1 MISMCFIAVL
11 QLSVAGGAAGIL
23 FLYVERWL
31 YEKIPSKY
39 IIWLNIVAL
48 LMFVIPFFS
57 LIMEIDG
64 SYQSFLEST
73 LMVVTGKSEIQDKF
87 YDIIQQTDISNQIVT
102 IWLIG
107 MILYFIYEMSYY
119 IYTIKTIKKG
129 ISLSETIWQRVLS
142 EVQKELHINK
152 KISLYG
158 KIDVSQPCT
167 IGILK
172 QYILI
177 PSLLVNQL
185 SETEMKAILRHEC
198 MHMKRNDVPL
208 KAAMQVL
215 SCLNWFNPLF
225 AIVRNSLYD
234 WIEVGCDEELTEKFT
249 KEEKKTY
256 IKVLLKLTEEK
267 QKRRNFGF
275 AVGFGERKNT
285 LNRRI
290 KYIMSENKKRN
301 TLGRIVVTAF
311 LLFTVPICSVAA
323 KDTDIVLHS
332 IFLDNVEFVDINDLG
347 TEENGKFQE
356 TVTKQIEE
364 ITYMGNITDGTIIL
378 EEGEETTEPRH
389 THNKVKTQIKEHK
402 KYSDGSCKVTIY
414 NANYCEGCDTYW
426 KTGIVDSFEYKKCS
440 H

>member
-1 MISMCFIAVL
+1 MCFIAVL

-39 IIWLNIVAL
+39 IIWLNIVVL
-48 LMFVIPFFS
+48 LMFVTPFFS
-57 LIMEIDG
+57 MLMTKEDN
-64 SYQSFLEST
+64 YQSFLEDS
-73 LMVVTGKSEIQDKF
+73 LIVITGKNEIQNKF
-87 YDIIQQTDISNQIVT
+87 YDMIQQTGISNQIVA

-107 MILYFIYEMSYY
+107 MILYFAYEMMYY

-129 ISLSETIWQRVLS
+129 ISLSETIWQRVLN

-152 KISLYG
+152 KVALYG
-158 KIDVSQPCT
+158 KINVAQPCT

-172 QYILI
+172 HYILI

-185 SETEMKAILRHEC
+185 NEIEMKAILRHEC

-208 KAAMQVL
+208 KSAMQVL

-225 AIVRNSLYD
+225 AILRNSLYD

-267 QKRRNFGF
+267 RKMKRFRF
-275 AVGFGERKNT
+275 AAGFGERKNT

-301 TLGRIVVTAF
+301 TLGRIVVIAF
-311 LLFTVPICSVAA
+311 LLFTVPVCSVAA

-364 ITYMGNITDGTIIL
+364 ITYIGNIKNSTRIL
-378 EEGEETTEPRH
+378 EEEEEMVEPRH
-389 THNKVKTQIKEHK
+389 THNKVKSQIQEHK
-402 KYSDGSCKVTIY
+402 KYSDGSCKVTVY
-414 NANYCEGCDTYW
+414 NADYCAGCDTYW
-426 KTGIVDSFEYKKCS
+426 KIGIADSFEYKKCP

>member
-1 MISMCFIAVL
+1 MIAICFIAVL

-31 YEKIPSKY
+31 YEKISSKY
-39 IIWLNIVAL
+39 IIWLNIAAL
-48 LMFVIPFFS
+48 LMFIIPFFS
-57 LIMEIDG
+57 LIMVRDR
-64 SYQSFLEST
+64 SYQSFLESS
-73 LMVVTGKSEIQDKF
+73 LFVITGKSEMQDKF
-87 YDIIQQTDISNQIVT
+87 YNMIQQTDISNQLIAV
-102 IWLIG
+102 WLIG

-158 KIDVSQPCT
+158 KIDVAQPCT

-185 SETEMKAILRHEC
+185 NETEMKAILRHEC

-225 AIVRNSLYD
+225 AILRNSLYD

-267 QKRRNFGF
+267 QKRRSFGF

-290 KYIMSENKKRN
+290 KYIMNNNKKRN
-301 TLGRIVVTAF
+301 TLGRIVVIAF
-311 LLFTVPICSVAA
+311 LLFTIPVSSVAA
-323 KDTDIVLHS
+323 KDTDVVLHS
-332 IFLDNVEFVDINDLG
+332 IFLENVEFIDKDDFKVNEDGSVTI
-347 TEENGKFQE
+347 TQTVEESH
-356 TVTKQIEE
+356 
-364 ITYMGNITDGTIIL
+364 YMGDIKETTIIL
-378 EEGEETTEPRH
+378 QE
-389 THNKVKTQIKEHK
+389 V
-402 KYSDGSCKVTIY
+402 
-414 NANYCEGCDTYW
+414 
-426 KTGIVDSFEYKKCS
+426 
-440 H
+440 

>member
-1 MISMCFIAVL
+1 MIAICFIAVL

-31 YEKIPSKY
+31 YEKISSKY
-39 IIWLNIVAL
+39 IIWLNIAAL
-48 LMFVIPFFS
+48 LMFIIPFFS
-57 LIMEIDG
+57 LIMVRDR
-64 SYQSFLEST
+64 SYQSFLESS
-73 LMVVTGKSEIQDKF
+73 LFVITGKSEMQDKF
-87 YDIIQQTDISNQIVT
+87 YNMIQQTDISNQLIAV
-102 IWLIG
+102 WLIG

-158 KIDVSQPCT
+158 KIDVAQPCT

-172 QYILI
+172 HYILI

-185 SETEMKAILRHEC
+185 NETEMKAILRHEC

-225 AIVRNSLYD
+225 AILRNSLYD

-267 QKRRNFGF
+267 QKRRSFGF

-290 KYIMSENKKRN
+290 KYIMNNNKKRN
-301 TLGRIVVTAF
+301 TLGRIVVIAF
-311 LLFTVPICSVAA
+311 LLFTIPVSSVAA
-323 KDTDIVLHS
+323 KDTDVVLHS
-332 IFLDNVEFVDINDLG
+332 IFLENVEFIDKDDFKVNEDGSVTI
-347 TEENGKFQE
+347 TQTVEESH
-356 TVTKQIEE
+356 
-364 ITYMGNITDGTIIL
+364 YMGDIKETTRIL
-378 EEGEETTEPRH
+378 QEGEETAEPRH
-389 THNKVKTQIKEHK
+389 THNKVKTTLEEHMK
-402 KYSDGSCKVTIY
+402 FSDGSCKVIVY
-414 NANYCEGCDTYW
+414 NANHCEGCDTYW
-426 KTGIVDSFEYKKCS
+426 KTGIVDSFEYKKCP

>member
-1 MISMCFIAVL
+1 MYFIAVL

-39 IIWLNIVAL
+39 IIWLNIVVL
-48 LMFVIPFFS
+48 LMFVIPFFTM
-57 LIMEIDG
+57 LMTKEDN
-64 SYQSFLEST
+64 YQSFLEDS
-73 LMVVTGKSEIQDKF
+73 LMVITGKNEIQNKF
-87 YDIIQQTDISNQIVT
+87 YDMIQQTGISNQIVS

-107 MILYFIYEMSYY
+107 MILYFAYEMMYY

-129 ISLSETIWQRVLS
+129 ISLSETIWQRVLN

-152 KISLYG
+152 KVALYG
-158 KIDVSQPCT
+158 KINVAQPCT

-172 QYILI
+172 HYILI

-185 SETEMKAILRHEC
+185 NETEMKAILRHEC

-208 KAAMQVL
+208 KSAMQVL

-225 AIVRNSLYD
+225 AILRNSLYD

-267 QKRRNFGF
+267 RKMKRFRF
-275 AVGFGERKNT
+275 AAGFGERKNT

-290 KYIMSENKKRN
+290 KYIMSENKKRD

-311 LLFTVPICSVAA
+311 LLFTIPVSSVAA
-323 KDTDIVLHS
+323 KDTDVVLHS
-332 IFLDNVEFVDINDLG
+332 IFSENVQFVDVNDFKVKEDG
-347 TEENGKFQE
+347 SVTITQIVEESH
-356 TVTKQIEE
+356 
-364 ITYMGNITDGTIIL
+364 YMGDIKDTTRIL
-378 EEGEETTEPRH
+378 QEGEETAEPRH
-389 THNKVKTQIKEHK
+389 THNKTKTTIENHI
-402 KYSDGSCKVTIY
+402 KYSNGSCEVFVY
-414 NANYCEGCDTYW
+414 NADYCAGCDTYW
-426 KTGIVDSFEYKKCS
+426 TKDVVSSKKYKKCP

>member
-1 MISMCFIAVL
+1 MCFIAVL
-11 QLSVAGGAAGIL
+11 QLSVAGGVAGIL

-64 SYQSFLEST
+64 SYQSFLEHT
-73 LMVVTGKSEIQDKF
+73 LMVVTGKSDIQNKF

-158 KIDVSQPCT
+158 KIDVAQPCT

-290 KYIMSENKKRN
+290 KYIMNNNKKRN

-311 LLFTVPICSVAA
+311 LIFTIPVSSVAA
-323 KDTDIVLHS
+323 KDTDVVLHS
-332 IFLDNVEFVDINDLG
+332 IFLDNVEFIDIDDFG

-356 TVTKQIEE
+356 IATKQIEE
-364 ITYMGNITDGTIIL
+364 ITYMGNIKDSTVIL
-378 EEGEETTEPRH
+378 EEGEETAEPRH
-389 THNKVKTQIKEHK
+389 THNKVKTQTKEHK
-402 KYSDGSCKVTIY
+402 KYSDGSCKVTVY
-414 NANYCEGCDTYW
+414 NADYCAGCDTYW
-426 KTGIVDSFEYKKCS
+426 KTGIVDSFEYKKCP

>member
-1 MISMCFIAVL
+1 MCFIAVL
-11 QLSVAGGAAGIL
+11 QLSVAGGVAGIL

-64 SYQSFLEST
+64 SYQSFLEHT
-73 LMVVTGKSEIQDKF
+73 LMVVTGKSDIQNKF
-87 YDIIQQTDISNQIVT
+87 YDIIQQTDISNQMVT
-102 IWLIG
+102 VWLIG

-158 KIDVSQPCT
+158 KIDVAQPCT

-290 KYIMSENKKRN
+290 KYIMNNNKKRN

-311 LLFTVPICSVAA
+311 LIFTIPVSSVAA
-323 KDTDIVLHS
+323 KDTDVVLHS
-332 IFLDNVEFVDINDLG
+332 IFLDNVEFIDKDDFKVNEDGSIMI
-347 TEENGKFQE
+347 TKTVEESH
-356 TVTKQIEE
+356 
-364 ITYMGNITDGTIIL
+364 YMGDIKDTTRIL
-378 EEGEETTEPRH
+378 QEGEETAEPRH
-389 THNKVKTQIKEHK
+389 THNKVKTTLEKHI
-402 KYSDGSCKVTIY
+402 KYSDGSCEVIVY
-414 NANYCEGCDTYW
+414 NVDYCAGCDTYW
-426 KTGIVDSFEYKKCS
+426 NNGVASSKTYKKCP

>member
-1 MISMCFIAVL
+1 MCFIAVL
-11 QLSVAGGAAGIL
+11 QLSVAGGVAGIL

-73 LMVVTGKSEIQDKF
+73 LIVVTGKSDIQNKF
-87 YDIIQQTDISNQIVT
+87 YDIIQQTDISNQMVT
-102 IWLIG
+102 VWLIG

-119 IYTIKTIKKG
+119 IYTIKTIRKG

-142 EVQKELHINK
+142 EVQKELHIHK

-158 KIDVSQPCT
+158 KIDVAQPCT

-185 SETEMKAILRHEC
+185 NETEMKAILRHEC

-290 KYIMSENKKRN
+290 KYIMSENKKRD

-311 LLFTVPICSVAA
+311 LLFTIPVSSVAA
-323 KDTDIVLHS
+323 KDTDVVLHS
-332 IFLDNVEFVDINDLG
+332 IFSENVQFVDVNDFKVKEDG
-347 TEENGKFQE
+347 SVTITQIVEESH
-356 TVTKQIEE
+356 
-364 ITYMGNITDGTIIL
+364 YMGDIKDTTRIL
-378 EEGEETTEPRH
+378 QEGEETAEPKH
-389 THNKVKTQIKEHK
+389 THNKTKTTIENHI
-402 KYSDGSCKVTIY
+402 KYSNGSCEVFVY
-414 NANYCEGCDTYW
+414 NADYCAGCDTYW
-426 KTGIVDSFEYKKCS
+426 TKDVVSSKKYKKCP

>member
-1 MISMCFIAVL
+1 MCFIAVL
-11 QLSVAGGAAGIL
+11 QLSVAGGVAGIL

-57 LIMEIDG
+57 LIMKIDR
-64 SYQSFLEST
+64 SYQSFLEHT
-73 LMVVTGKSEIQDKF
+73 LMVVTGKSEIQNKF

-142 EVQKELHINK
+142 EVQKELHIHK

-158 KIDVSQPCT
+158 KIDVAQPCT

-290 KYIMSENKKRN
+290 KYIMNNNKKRN

-311 LLFTVPICSVAA
+311 LVFTIPVSSVAA
-323 KDTDIVLHS
+323 KDTDVVLHS
-332 IFLDNVEFVDINDLG
+332 IFLDNVEYVDVNDLG
-347 TEENGKFQE
+347 TEENGRFGD
-356 TVTKQIEE
+356 I
-364 ITYMGNITDGTIIL
+364 
-378 EEGEETTEPRH
+378 TTEMIDIDDIKNNARIVEKEEEVIEPKH
-389 THNKVKTQIKEHK
+389 THHKITTEVKKHK
-402 KYSDGSCKVTIY
+402 KNSDGSCKTIIY
-414 NANYCEGCDTYW
+414 EAEYCAGCNTYW
-426 KTGIVDSFEYKKCS
+426 LGDIIDEQYNSKCR

>member
-1 MISMCFIAVL
+1 MYFIAVL

-23 FLYVERWL
+23 FIYVERWL

-39 IIWLNIVAL
+39 IIWLNIVVL
-48 LMFVIPFFS
+48 LMFMTPFFS
-57 LIMEIDG
+57 MLMTKEDN
-64 SYQSFLEST
+64 YQSFLEDS
-73 LMVVTGKSEIQDKF
+73 LMVITGKNEIQNKF
-87 YDIIQQTDISNQIVT
+87 YDIIQQTGISNQIVA

-107 MILYFIYEMSYY
+107 MILYFAYEMMYY

-129 ISLSETIWQRVLS
+129 ISLSETIWQRVLN

-152 KISLYG
+152 KVALYG
-158 KIDVSQPCT
+158 KINVAQPCT

-172 QYILI
+172 HYILI

-185 SETEMKAILRHEC
+185 NEIEMKAILRHEC

-208 KAAMQVL
+208 KSAMQVL

-225 AIVRNSLYD
+225 AILRNSLYD

-267 QKRRNFGF
+267 RKMKRFRF
-275 AVGFGERKNT
+275 AAGFGERKNT

-290 KYIMSENKKRN
+290 KYIMSENKKRD

-311 LLFTVPICSVAA
+311 LLFIIPVSSVAA
-323 KDTDIVLHS
+323 KDTDVVLHS
-332 IFLDNVEFVDINDLG
+332 IFSENVQFIDVNDFKVNEDG
-347 TEENGKFQE
+347 SVTITQIVEESH
-356 TVTKQIEE
+356 
-364 ITYMGNITDGTIIL
+364 YMGDIKDTTRIL
-378 EEGEETTEPRH
+378 QEGEETAEPRH
-389 THNKVKTQIKEHK
+389 THNKTKTTIEEHM
-402 KYSDGSCKVTIY
+402 KYSDGSCKVFVY
-414 NANYCEGCDTYW
+414 NADYCAGCDTYW
-426 KTGIVDSFEYKKCS
+426 IKDVVSSKTYKKCP

>member
-1 MISMCFIAVL
+1 MCFIAVL

-158 KIDVSQPCT
+158 KIDVAQPCT

-290 KYIMSENKKRN
+290 KYIMSENKKRD

-311 LLFTVPICSVAA
+311 LLFTIPVSSVAA
-323 KDTDIVLHS
+323 KDTDVVLHS
-332 IFLDNVEFVDINDLG
+332 IFSENVQFVDVNDFKVKEDG
-347 TEENGKFQE
+347 SVTITQIVEESH
-356 TVTKQIEE
+356 
-364 ITYMGNITDGTIIL
+364 YMGDIKDTTRIL
-378 EEGEETTEPRH
+378 QEGEETAEPRH
-389 THNKVKTQIKEHK
+389 THNKTKTTLEKHI
-402 KYSDGSCKVTIY
+402 KYSDGSCEVLIY
-414 NANYCEGCDTYW
+414 NADYCAGCDTYW
-426 KTGIVDSFEYKKCS
+426 IKDIVSSKTYQKCP

>member
-39 IIWLNIVAL
+39 IIWLNIVVL
-48 LMFVIPFFS
+48 LMFVTPFFS
-57 LIMEIDG
+57 MLMTKEDN
-64 SYQSFLEST
+64 YQSFLEDS
-73 LMVVTGKSEIQDKF
+73 LMVITGKNEIQNKF
-87 YDIIQQTDISNQIVT
+87 YDMIQHTGISNQIVT
-102 IWLIG
+102 VWLIG
-107 MILYFIYEMSYY
+107 MILYFIYGMLYY

-158 KIDVSQPCT
+158 KIDVAQPCT

-185 SETEMKAILRHEC
+185 NETEMKAILRHEC
-198 MHMKRNDVPL
+198 MHMKRNDVLL
-208 KAAMQVL
+208 KAAMQIL

-225 AIVRNSLYD
+225 AILRNSLYD

-267 QKRRNFGF
+267 QKMKRFRF
-275 AVGFGERKNT
+275 AAGFGERKNT

-290 KYIMSENKKRN
+290 KYIMSENKKRD

-311 LLFTVPICSVAA
+311 LLFTIPVSSVAA
-323 KDTDIVLHS
+323 KDTDVVLHS
-332 IFLDNVEFVDINDLG
+332 IFSENVQFVDVNDFKVNEDG
-347 TEENGKFQE
+347 SVTITQIVEESH
-356 TVTKQIEE
+356 
-364 ITYMGNITDGTIIL
+364 YMGDIKDTTRIL
-378 EEGEETTEPRH
+378 QEEEETAEPKH
-389 THNKVKTQIKEHK
+389 THNKVKTTIENHI
-402 KYSDGSCKVTIY
+402 KYSNGSCEVFVY
-414 NANYCEGCDTYW
+414 NADYCAGCDTYW
-426 KTGIVDSFEYKKCS
+426 TKDVVSSKKYKKCP

>member
-1 MISMCFIAVL
+1 MCFIAVL

-158 KIDVSQPCT
+158 KIDVAQPCT

-311 LLFTVPICSVAA
+311 LIFTIPVSSVAA
-323 KDTDIVLHS
+323 KDTDVVLHS
-332 IFLDNVEFVDINDLG
+332 IFLDNVEFIDKDDFKVNEDGSVTITQIVEESHYIGDIKD
-347 TEENGKFQE
+347 T
-356 TVTKQIEE
+356 TK
-364 ITYMGNITDGTIIL
+364 IL
-378 EEGEETTEPRH
+378 QEGEETAEPRH
-389 THNKVKTQIKEHK
+389 THNKVKTTLEEHMK
-402 KYSDGSCKVTIY
+402 FSDGSCKVIVY
-414 NANYCEGCDTYW
+414 NVDYCAGCDTYW
-426 KTGIVDSFEYKKCS
+426 TKDVVSSKKYKKCP